1 MDIEIIGTESLGVRG
16 LCCFVRTGS
25 KRILF
30 DPGIALGFHRYGL
43 LPHPFQVAVEERI
56 QKKIIKRW
64 SDATDIV
71 ISHFHGDHI
80 PLVNANPYQFNA
92 KKIIG
97 LNSKVK
103 IWSKSLSHLS
113 LMEKKRANNLSLIL
127 KKDFIIGEGRT
138 QEGLTFSEPMI
149 HGEESR
155 KKVTVM
161 MTKIEENSRVFV
173 HAPGIELLNDK
184 AISQI
189 LDWEP
194 DIALVDGTPLYLHN
208 RLSGALIKRAWFNA
222 KRLSQ
227 NINILILDH
236 HIMRNYEGIKWI
248 KRLSNETKNDVI
260 CAADFMKVPRMLLE
274 AKRRSLYKDM
284 YVPDGW
290 HEAYAKGKVTTDHY
304 WSMAKNCN
312 LTAKYFIKKDLS
324 KNP

>member
-1 MDIEIIGTESLGVRG
+1 MDIEIIGTESLEVRG
-16 LCCFVRTGS
+16 LCCFVRTDS

-43 LPHPFQVAVEERI
+43 LPHPFQVAVDERI
-56 QKKIIKRW
+56 QKKIVKRW

-80 PLVNANPYQFNA
+80 PLVNANPYQFNV

-97 LNSKVK
+97 LNPKVK

-113 LMEKKRANNLSLIL
+113 MMEKARADALSLIL
-127 KKDFIIGEGRT
+127 NKDLIVGEGRK
-138 QEGLTFSEPMI
+138 QGRVTFSEPMI
-149 HGEESR
+149 HGEEGR
-155 KKVTVM
+155 REVTVI
-161 MTKIEENSRVFV
+161 MTKIEEDGQVFV
-173 HAPGIELLNDK
+173 HAPGIELLNDR

-189 LDWEP
+189 LDWKP

-208 RLSGALIKRAWFNA
+208 RLSGALIKKAWSNA

-248 KRLSNETKNDVI
+248 KRLSIETKNNVI
-260 CAADFMKVPRMLLE
+260 CSADFMKVPRMLLE
-274 AKRRSLYKDM
+274 AKRRSLYKDT

-290 HEAYAKGKVTTDHY
+290 HEAYAKGKVTTNRY
-304 WSMAKNCN
+304 WSMAKNCK
-312 LTAKYFIKKDLS
+312 LTCKFFIKK
-324 KNP
+324 